1 MTDKFNYFKVS
12 DKLLNADIKKSELWV
27 YLTHSRHRGL
37 KSKGYSIAGL
47 NAVVKIF
54 GNSIDKKVYDKCI
67 NSLIEKDLIKYADE
81 EVKKGFY
88 KTDKAIEIIEGK
100 TNIQIPTNLLD
111 KKIITNL
118 KVDEIKDIIKLYSLY
133 DPLGSYGGLDY
144 NYMHAINS
152 NHERGVELIA
162 RFGGGFSRVIY
173 DKRAYKIPYP
183 NKYIKDDDFNISINK
198 YIDMKLFKFKPV
210 IIEVDPDDEDLSNI
224 KHEVFDNLVSFSNA
238 DLKHK
243 YISTL
248 EENEKAI
255 YIIEPLYPVRNKP
268 YEEYLKYRGQA
279 RQRAVEIYN
288 TIDQTTDKDTLRRY
302 IYCYENSDLPYFIE
316 EHLEDREDIE
326 TDTILS
332 LLYDIQDKRLEL
344 ETIDKL
350 KEEIDLIHYE
360 VAKEK
365 TFIVQENERISKETG
380 KRRRH
385 TTSPRLKQLQG
396 NINKLERDI
405 DYIERIEKKL
415 IELIP
420 NWIIDKLI
428 ENENNWDDY

>member
-118 KVDEIKDIIKLYSLY
+118 KVYEIKDIIKLYSLY

-152 NHERGVELIA
+152 NHERGVEFIA

-279 RQRAVEIYN
+279 RQRAIDIYSSLDDTTNKEIVKKYIYN
-288 TIDQTTDKDTLRRY
+288 HELYEY
-302 IYCYENSDLPYFIE
+302 IEN
-316 EHLEDREDIE
+316 HLLEREDININE
-326 TDTILS
+326 ILN
-332 LLYDIQDKRLEL
+332 LLEEKAINRYK
-344 ETIDKL
+344 IDSIDSL

-385 TTSPRLKQLQG
+385 TTSPRLRELKE
-396 NINKLERDI
+396 NINHLENII
-405 DYIERIEKKL
+405 DNIERIEKKL

-428 ENENNWDDY
+428 ENENNRDDY